1 MKKSKFLIFPSK
13 WYETFG
19 LTLLEAFAL
28 ETVVIAPNIGSISN
42 IIKHEKNGI
51 LFKPNDID
59 DLVNKIKWVLSNT
72 NKCEEIK
79 RNAKKE
85 FEEKYSEGENY
96 KMLIKIYEEA
106 IEENQNN

>member
-1 MKKSKFLIFPSK
+1 M
-13 WYETFG
+13 
-19 LTLLEAFAL
+19 
-28 ETVVIAPNIGSISN
+28 IAPKLGSISS
-42 IIKHEKNGI
+42 IIQHEKNGI
-51 LFKPNDID
+51 LYEPNDIE
-59 DLVNKIKWVLSNT
+59 DLINKIKWVLLNK

-85 FEEKYSEGENY
+85 FEEKYSEDENY